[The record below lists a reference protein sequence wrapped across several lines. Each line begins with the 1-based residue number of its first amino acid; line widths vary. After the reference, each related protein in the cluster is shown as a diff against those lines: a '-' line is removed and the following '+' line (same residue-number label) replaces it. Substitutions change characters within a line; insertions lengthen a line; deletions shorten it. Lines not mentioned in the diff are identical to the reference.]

1 MRKSLLMFAAIIA
14 VCFASCNNADGTTAS
29 EEDSTAQSE
38 KIVVSDTI
46 QNMRLAMQLAT
57 YGYQTESPMALVEA
71 AEILSDIDIQD
82 LKPESVEENI
92 KDKDAKKDD
101 TNDPTKEIQK
111 KEHGKYTVAEL
122 LEDAKKMAADD
133 QNLLSI
139 IDNLQATSG
148 EGRGAVGGP
157 RSGYYR
163 LHAGCHT
170 DFVCAFKKGV
180 TATVVV
186 SGDGDTDLDLY
197 VYDENGRF
205 IARDSDYSDDCI
217 VTWVPRWTGN
227 YTIRIVNRGS
237 VWNDFVIATN

>member
-14 VCFASCNNADGTTAS
+14 VCFASCNNADGTKTS

-46 QNMRLAMQLAT
+46 QNLRLAMQLAT

-82 LKPESVEENI
+82 LKPESVKENI
-92 KDKDAKKDD
+92 ENEDAKKDD

-170 DFVCAFKKGV
+170 DFVCAFKILL
-180 TATVVV
+180 
-186 SGDGDTDLDLY
+186 SGKT
-197 VYDENGRF
+197 
-205 IARDSDYSDDCI
+205 
-217 VTWVPRWTGN
+217 
-227 YTIRIVNRGS
+227 
-237 VWNDFVIATN
+237 